1 MSAYY
6 AADATA
12 PVTEQSTPAPVL
24 VAFAGSAPQSRL
36 TVAFRLLLAIPQL
49 IVLWLLG
56 VAAGVIT
63 IIGWFGALFTGRL
76 PVFAADFLTGYLRW
90 LSRVYA
96 YNYLLTDAYPPFT
109 LDDADYPVRL
119 AVTPGRLNRLA
130 VLFRFFLLIPCWI
143 VQAVVSYGALTIFM
157 FVTWLIVLV
166 TGQMPDAIH
175 QGLAAVLRYQVGTLG
190 FATMLT
196 SAYPGGLFGDP
207 PAQAGYGDPQAQPEY
222 GAQPGYGAQP
232 EYAQAG
238 YGAPAAGPAGG
249 LSWRLVLSAA
259 ARKLVILLR
268 GGRGPQGGRYAQ
280 HVRRGT
286 ARDRHAIAG
295 GHGQRRAGGRGVGYR
310 GEVRQA
316 EHRSLGHQVH
326 QRGAGVRP
334 AAVGQQD
341 QPGLRQPRYRAQLV
355 TAGNTDRGI
364 GTPGGRRASTLVG
377 GVRGRLSGIRSRS
390 GISASPRCA
399 RRRRVHRGQSGL
411 AGGQCGPRA
420 CRRGAPGGF
429 HRGTANPGRTRRPG
443 GASLCGPHVRRP
455 LDADRR
461 PAGRAAPLPGRRA
474 VPAGDSRRAAQRRA
488 GHELAFRRGA
498 RHYRAGDLHPGRA
511 GHRHR
516 DRARPGAAPVP
527 AGFIPASAARAHPAG
542 AAGSVHHERGGAG
555 AEARAHARSALINGR
570 LAGPLVPRLSG
581 QGGHERLLRH
591 VHAADGL
598 HPLLAFLLP
607 LQQLALA
614 RDVT

>member
-12 PVTEQSTPAPVL
+12 PVTGQSTPAPVL
-24 VAFAGSAPQSRL
+24 VAFAGPAPQSRL
-36 TVAFRLLLAIPQL
+36 TVAFRILLAIPQL

-175 QGLAAVLRYQVGTLG
+175 QGLAAVLRYQVRTLG

-207 PAQAGYGDPQAQPEY
+207 Q
-222 GAQPGYGAQP
+222 AQPGYGMQPGYGVQP

-238 YGAPAAGPAGG
+238 YGAPAAGSVGG

-259 ARKLVILLR
+259 ARKLVILFIVLGVVLAAVNGAVQAALAGNSVSALSAAKQVVADIGPSRNALDNYSANVQACNNQLSCVEGVDRKVAATLNTFAAELR
-268 GGRGPQGGRYAQ
+268 GIAMPSQATTANAALAAAVSDTAAKFAELSTAPSATKYISEAQ
-280 HVRRGT
+280 ASGLQQSVDKINQAYENLGT
-286 ARDRHAIAG
+286 A
-295 GHGQRRAGGRGVGYR
+295 
-310 GEVRQA
+310 
-316 EHRSLGHQVH
+316 
-326 QRGAGVRP
+326 
-334 AAVGQQD
+334 
-341 QPGLRQPRYRAQLV
+341 
-355 TAGNTDRGI
+355 
-364 GTPGGRRASTLVG
+364 
-377 GVRGRLSGIRSRS
+377 LSS
-390 GISASPRCA
+390 
-399 RRRRVHRGQSGL
+399 
-411 AGGQCGPRA
+411 
-420 CRRGAPGGF
+420 
-429 HRGTANPGRTRRPG
+429 
-443 GASLCGPHVRRP
+443 
-455 LDADRR
+455 
-461 PAGRAAPLPGRRA
+461 
-474 VPAGDSRRAAQRRA
+474 
-488 GHELAFRRGA
+488 
-498 RHYRAGDLHPGRA
+498 
-511 GHRHR
+511 
-516 DRARPGAAPVP
+516 
-527 AGFIPASAARAHPAG
+527 
-542 AAGSVHHERGGAG
+542 
-555 AEARAHARSALINGR
+555 
-570 LAGPLVPRLSG
+570 
-581 QGGHERLLRH
+581 
-591 VHAADGL
+591 
-598 HPLLAFLLP
+598 
-607 LQQLALA
+607 
-614 RDVT
+614 

>member
-36 TVAFRLLLAIPQL
+36 TVAFRIILAIPQL

-175 QGLAAVLRYQVGTLG
+175 QGLAAVLRYQVRTLG

-196 SAYPGGLFGDP
+196 SAYPGGLFGDV
-207 PAQAGYGDPQAQPEY
+207 PAQPAYGAQPGYGDVPQPGYGDPQ
-222 GAQPGYGAQP
+222 AQPGYGAQP

-238 YGAPAAGPAGG
+238 YAAPAAGPAGG
-249 LSWRLVLSAA
+249 LSWRLVLSAT
-259 ARKLVILLR
+259 ARKLVILFIVLGVVLAAVNGAVQAALAGNSVSALTAAKQVVAAIGPSRDALDSYSANVQACNNKLSCVEGVDRQVAARLNTFAAQLR
-268 GGRGPQGGRYAQ
+268 GIAMPSQATAANAALAAAVSDTAAKFAKLSTAPSATKYISEAQ
-280 HVRRGT
+280 ASGLQQSVDKINQAYDNLGT
-286 ARDRHAIAG
+286 A
-295 GHGQRRAGGRGVGYR
+295 
-310 GEVRQA
+310 
-316 EHRSLGHQVH
+316 
-326 QRGAGVRP
+326 
-334 AAVGQQD
+334 
-341 QPGLRQPRYRAQLV
+341 
-355 TAGNTDRGI
+355 
-364 GTPGGRRASTLVG
+364 
-377 GVRGRLSGIRSRS
+377 LSS
-390 GISASPRCA
+390 
-399 RRRRVHRGQSGL
+399 
-411 AGGQCGPRA
+411 
-420 CRRGAPGGF
+420 
-429 HRGTANPGRTRRPG
+429 
-443 GASLCGPHVRRP
+443 
-455 LDADRR
+455 
-461 PAGRAAPLPGRRA
+461 
-474 VPAGDSRRAAQRRA
+474 
-488 GHELAFRRGA
+488 
-498 RHYRAGDLHPGRA
+498 
-511 GHRHR
+511 
-516 DRARPGAAPVP
+516 
-527 AGFIPASAARAHPAG
+527 
-542 AAGSVHHERGGAG
+542 
-555 AEARAHARSALINGR
+555 
-570 LAGPLVPRLSG
+570 
-581 QGGHERLLRH
+581 
-591 VHAADGL
+591 
-598 HPLLAFLLP
+598 
-607 LQQLALA
+607 
-614 RDVT
+614 

>member
-12 PVTEQSTPAPVL
+12 PATGQSTPAPVL
-24 VAFAGSAPQSRL
+24 IAFAGPAPQSRL
-36 TVAFRLLLAIPQL
+36 TVAFRILLAIPQL

-175 QGLAAVLRYQVGTLG
+175 QGLAAVLRYQVRTLG

-207 PAQAGYGDPQAQPEY
+207 PAQSRYGDPQAQAGYGDPQAQPGY
-222 GAQPGYGAQP
+222 GMQPGYGVQP

-238 YGAPAAGPAGG
+238 YGAPAAGPEGG

-259 ARKLVILLR
+259 ARKLVILFIVL
-268 GGRGPQGGRYAQ
+268 
-280 HVRRGT
+280 
-286 ARDRHAIAG
+286 
-295 GHGQRRAGGRGVGYR
+295 GV
-310 GEVRQA
+310 V
-316 EHRSLGHQVH
+316 L
-326 QRGAGVRP
+326 
-334 AAVGQQD
+334 AAVNGAVQAA
-341 QPGLRQPRYRAQLV
+341 L
-355 TAGNTDRGI
+355 AGNSVSALSAAKQVVADI
-364 GTPGGRRASTLVG
+364 GPSRNALDNYSANVQACNNQLSCAGSPCHRRRPRPTPRWR
-377 GVRGRLSGIRSRS
+377 
-390 GISASPRCA
+390 PRCRTP
-399 RRRRVHRGQSGL
+399 RRSS
-411 AGGQCGPRA
+411 P
-420 CRRGAPGGF
+420 
-429 HRGTANPGRTRRPG
+429 
-443 GASLCGPHVRRP
+443 S
-455 LDADRR
+455 
-461 PAGRAAPLPGRRA
+461 
-474 VPAGDSRRAAQRRA
+474 
-488 GHELAFRRGA
+488 
-498 RHYRAGDLHPGRA
+498 
-511 GHRHR
+511 
-516 DRARPGAAPVP
+516 
-527 AGFIPASAARAHPAG
+527 
-542 AAGSVHHERGGAG
+542 
-555 AEARAHARSALINGR
+555 
-570 LAGPLVPRLSG
+570 
-581 QGGHERLLRH
+581 
-591 VHAADGL
+591 
-598 HPLLAFLLP
+598 
-607 LQQLALA
+607 
-614 RDVT
+614 

>member
-6 AADATA
+6 AAGATA
-12 PVTEQSTPAPVL
+12 PVTEQSMPAPVL

-36 TVAFRLLLAIPQL
+36 TVAFRIFMAIPQL

-56 VAAGVIT
+56 IAAMVIT

-175 QGLAAVLRYQVGTLG
+175 QGLAAVLRYQVRTLG

-207 PAQAGYGDPQAQPEY
+207 PAQAGYGDPQAQP
-222 GAQPGYGAQP
+222 GYGVQP

-259 ARKLVILLR
+259 ARKLVILFIVLGVVLAGVNGAVQAALAGNSVSALSAAKQVVADIGPSRDALDNYSANVQACNNKLSCVEGVDRKVAATLDTFAAELR
-268 GGRGPQGGRYAQ
+268 GIAMPSQATTANAALAAAVSDTAAKFAKLSTAPSATKYISEAQ
-280 HVRRGT
+280 ASGLQQSVNKINQAYDNLGT
-286 ARDRHAIAG
+286 A
-295 GHGQRRAGGRGVGYR
+295 
-310 GEVRQA
+310 
-316 EHRSLGHQVH
+316 
-326 QRGAGVRP
+326 
-334 AAVGQQD
+334 
-341 QPGLRQPRYRAQLV
+341 
-355 TAGNTDRGI
+355 
-364 GTPGGRRASTLVG
+364 
-377 GVRGRLSGIRSRS
+377 LSS
-390 GISASPRCA
+390 
-399 RRRRVHRGQSGL
+399 
-411 AGGQCGPRA
+411 
-420 CRRGAPGGF
+420 
-429 HRGTANPGRTRRPG
+429 
-443 GASLCGPHVRRP
+443 
-455 LDADRR
+455 
-461 PAGRAAPLPGRRA
+461 
-474 VPAGDSRRAAQRRA
+474 
-488 GHELAFRRGA
+488 
-498 RHYRAGDLHPGRA
+498 
-511 GHRHR
+511 
-516 DRARPGAAPVP
+516 
-527 AGFIPASAARAHPAG
+527 
-542 AAGSVHHERGGAG
+542 
-555 AEARAHARSALINGR
+555 
-570 LAGPLVPRLSG
+570 
-581 QGGHERLLRH
+581 
-591 VHAADGL
+591 
-598 HPLLAFLLP
+598 
-607 LQQLALA
+607 
-614 RDVT
+614 